1 MWNRQNIQRILL
13 RTYFDLRLRAAA
25 VGALAFAWWGLL
37 YPELCFTEN
46 TCEQITI
53 VNGEEIEAEETDY
66 RDILGASGD
75 EIVVGSRLLEWL
87 EQKTGRK

>member
-1 MWNRQNIQRILL
+1 MWNRQNIRRIIL
-13 RTYFDLRLRAAA
+13 RAYCDLRLRAAVA
-25 VGALAFAWWGLL
+25 GALAFAWWGLL

-53 VNGEEIEAEETDY
+53 VNGEEIEVEEADY

-75 EIVVGSRLLEWL
+75 EIVVGSRLLEWFK
-87 EQKTGRK
+87 QKTGRK